1 MEKKHQL
8 ILLSADLRQV
18 HARLARKFNAG
29 VAQVAEHRTR
39 NAEGEDS
46 NASTGPN
53 DDGPEAA

>member
-29 VAQVAEHRTR
+29 MAESERFPR
-39 NAEGEDS
+39 KEKE
-46 NASTGPN
+46 TGLKTCYRPQ
-53 DDGPEAA
+53 